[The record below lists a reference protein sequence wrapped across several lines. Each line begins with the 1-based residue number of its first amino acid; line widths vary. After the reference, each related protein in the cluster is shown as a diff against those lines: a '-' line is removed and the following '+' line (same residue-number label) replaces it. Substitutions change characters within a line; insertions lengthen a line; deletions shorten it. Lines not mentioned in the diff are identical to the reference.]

1 MPERLFVLEDMPYE
15 EASEAAEPGEVRS
28 LGESK
33 QESGQRIGLLGTFKL
48 AQEKDTKSTPPSAG
62 ADILTFILLF
72 TISIDAMDADKIKCV
87 MDGRTGGLNFYILKK
102 KKPIKD

>member
-62 ADILTFILLF
+62 ADILTFFLL
-72 TISIDAMDADKIKCV
+72 TADKIKCV